1 MLHDDVPSVDD
12 DDNDDNDDDDATN
25 LWAPAISAA
34 CTLIADKLAI
44 ISSL

>member
-1 MLHDDVPSVDD
+1 MLHDDVPSADD
-12 DDNDDNDDDDATN
+12 DDDDDDDATN

>member
-1 MLHDDVPSVDD
+1 MLHDDVPSADVDD
-12 DDNDDNDDDDATN
+12 DDDDDATN